1 MIAAARTMGRMAAP
15 TVDVVRAALARVMD
29 PEIRRPITDLGMV
42 RSVDVADDGGVV
54 VGIDLTTAGCP
65 LQDTITRDV
74 KAQVAALD
82 GVTSV
87 EVAMGV
93 MTDEQKRDLR
103 TKLRGGT
110 PEPVIPFTQ
119 PGSLTRVYAIAS
131 GKGGVGKSSVTA
143 NLAVAMAAE
152 GLRVGVLD
160 ADVYGFSIPG
170 MLGVTQAPTRVDDM
184 ILPVVTHGVKVISIG
199 MFVPPGTPVV
209 WRGPMLHRALQ
220 QFLADVFWGDLDV
233 LLLDLPPGTGD
244 IAISVAQLLP
254 NSEIIVVTTPQAA
267 ASQVAERA
275 GAIALQTHQQLAGVI
290 ENMSWL
296 EQADGTRL
304 EVFGSG
310 GGAEVAAN
318 LTRVTGAPVTRVRFA
333 ATSAPPPEPNTSRR
347 VPSACSSQDM
357 FSITPASCWWVCRA
371 IAPARSATCEAA
383 ACGVVTTMIS
393 EFGNSCATEIA
404 MSPVPGGRSSRRT
417 SRSPQNTS
425 ARNCCSARCSI
436 GPRHTTGVPGG
447 TNIPIE
453 MTFTPCATTGR
464 IMSSTR
470 GPSAAIA
477 TARFAVTEDLPTPP
491 LPDAIAYTRV
501 RLSVCVNGMT
511 GSGVPPRSWVRSS
524 LRCFSDITPIST
536 RTPVTPSRAL
546 AAAVTSL
553 VRVSL
558 SGHPAVVRSIPTT
571 TPPSSATSTERTIPR
586 SVIGRRIS
594 GSMTRASAA
603 RTTSTVGAA
612 MRPIVR
618 AAAITPIGTYG
629 PQRGPGR
636 CGAAR
641 L

>member
-1 MIAAARTMGRMAAP
+1 MGLMAAP
-15 TVDVVRAALARVMD
+15 TVDAVRAALARVMD

-65 LQDTITRDV
+65 LRDTLTRDV
-74 KAQVAALD
+74 TAAASALE
-82 GVTSV
+82 GVTGVRV
-87 EVAMGV
+87 EMGV
-93 MTDEQKRDLR
+93 MSEEQRKELR
-103 TKLRGGT
+103 TQLRGGT

-184 ILPVVTHGVKVISIG
+184 ILPVVAHGVKVISIG

-254 NSEIIVVTTPQAA
+254 NSEIVVVTTPQAA

-318 LTRVTGAPVTRVRFA
+318 LTRVTGAPVPLLGQIPLDLEVRA
-333 ATSAPPPEPNTSRR
+333 AGDSGTPVVLSAPESVGARAL
-347 VPSACSSQDM
+347 S
-357 FSITPASCWWVCRA
+357 A
-371 IAPARSATCEAA
+371 IARELAHRSRGLA
-383 ACGVVTTMIS
+383 
-393 EFGNSCATEIA
+393 
-404 MSPVPGGRSSRRT
+404 GR
-417 SRSPQNTS
+417 
-425 ARNCCSARCSI
+425 
-436 GPRHTTGVPGG
+436 
-447 TNIPIE
+447 
-453 MTFTPCATTGR
+453 
-464 IMSSTR
+464 
-470 GPSAAIA
+470 
-477 TARFAVTEDLPTPP
+477 
-491 LPDAIAYTRV
+491 
-501 RLSVCVNGMT
+501 RLSV
-511 GSGVPPRSWVRSS
+511 
-524 LRCFSDITPIST
+524 
-536 RTPVTPSRAL
+536 TPVSAP
-546 AAAVTSL
+546 AA
-553 VRVSL
+553 
-558 SGHPAVVRSIPTT
+558 
-571 TPPSSATSTERTIPR
+571 E
-586 SVIGRRIS
+586 
-594 GSMTRASAA
+594 
-603 RTTSTVGAA
+603 
-612 MRPIVR
+612 
-618 AAAITPIGTYG
+618 
-629 PQRGPGR
+629 
-636 CGAAR
+636 
-641 L
+641 